1 MCGICLRFAQRLAR
15 EISGSDYS
23 EKISQLNFSF
33 EEWWADFFWWAVI
46 LGDRN
51 QR

>member
-23 EKISQLNFSF
+23 EKISQLDFSF
-33 EEWWADFFWWAVI
+33 EEWWAVI
-46 LGDRN
+46 IGDRN
-51 QR
+51 QRCRGTTA